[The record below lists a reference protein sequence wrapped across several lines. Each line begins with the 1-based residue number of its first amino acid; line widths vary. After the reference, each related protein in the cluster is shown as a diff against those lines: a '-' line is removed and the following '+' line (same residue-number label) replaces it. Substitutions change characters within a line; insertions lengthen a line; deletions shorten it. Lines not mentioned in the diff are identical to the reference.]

1 MVVHELANFFSPWN
15 TLYSGSKAVSTAVTS
30 VHILALLFGGGLA
43 LASDRSTLR
52 ALKRPVAD
60 RLEQLREL
68 RAVHR
73 PVLVALTVLFVSGAA
88 MAVADVETFAVS
100 PYFWVKIGLVAA
112 LLANGLYL
120 FNVEKR
126 LNVLAA
132 TELPPDRGPGLWLH
146 LRRASVL
153 SLALW
158 GLTALAG
165 AVLAGAA

>member
-1 MVVHELANFFSPWN
+1 MFVHELASFFSPWN
-15 TLYSGSKAVSTAVTS
+15 TLYSGSKALSTGVTS

-43 LASDRSTLR
+43 LAADRSTLR
-52 ALKRPVAD
+52 ALKRPAAE
-60 RLEQLREL
+60 RAHQLQEL

-73 PVLVALTVLFVSGAA
+73 PVLVALTVLFASGVA
-88 MAVADVETFAVS
+88 MATADVETFAVS
-100 PYFWVKIGLVAA
+100 PYFWVKMGLVVT

-120 FNVEKR
+120 TNVENR
-126 LNVLAA
+126 LNVLAV
-132 TELPPDRGPGLWLH
+132 TELPPDRGPGLWRH

-153 SLALW
+153 SLTLW

>member
-1 MVVHELANFFSPWN
+1 MFVHEVADFFSPWN
-15 TLYSGSKAVSTAVTS
+15 SLYSGSKAVSTAVTS

-43 LASDRSTLR
+43 LAADRSTLR
-52 ALKRPVAD
+52 ALKRPVAERAD
-60 RLEQLREL
+60 HLREL

-73 PVLVALTVLFVSGAA
+73 PVLIALSVLFLSGAA
-88 MAVADVETFAVS
+88 MATADVDTFATS
-100 PYFWVKIGLVAA
+100 PYFWVKMGLVAA

-120 FNVEKR
+120 TNVENR

-132 TELPPDRGPGLWLH
+132 TELPPDRGPGLWRH
-146 LRRASVL
+146 LRRASLL